1 MLDMDSARLKQAFRK
16 AFPVVS
22 GVFSASVVL
31 LAGIS
36 ALYGELI
43 YPEIVGRLFLVFVM
57 LYFLT
62 VIRMY
67 VAGTRW
73 ACNKPYILVNIMFA
87 PLYFLLAVLGLFT
100 GNAYLSTSDLL
111 IYTPMF
117 IISFTIAQLVV
128 YVYKK
133 ANTDKMNDAL
143 NEFHKEHQEDGYEE
157 ENFDRA

>member
-1 MLDMDSARLKQAFRK
+1 MDSQRLKQAFNK
-16 AFPVVS
+16 AFPITS
-22 GVFSASVVL
+22 GVFGASVVL

-43 YPEIVGRLFLVFVM
+43 YPEVVGRLFLVFVM

-62 VIRMY
+62 VVRMY

-87 PLYFLLAVLGLFT
+87 PLYFGFAVLGMFT
-100 GNAYLSTSDLL
+100 GNEFLKTKDLL
-111 IYTPMF
+111 IAAPTF
-117 IISFTIAQLVV
+117 IISFTIAQIVV

-133 ANTDKMNDAL
+133 ASTDKMNDAL
-143 NEFHKEHQEDGYEE
+143 NEFHKEHQNDGYEE
-157 ENFDRA
+157 ELSDSN

>member
-1 MLDMDSARLKQAFRK
+1 MDSKRLKLAFKK
-16 AFPVVS
+16 AFPVITA
-22 GVFSASVVL
+22 VFSASVVL
-31 LAGIS
+31 LAGIC

-43 YPEIVGRLFLVFVM
+43 YPEIVGRLFLVFLM

-67 VAGTRW
+67 VAGTHW

-87 PLYFLLAVLGLFT
+87 PLYFGFAVLGLFP
-100 GNAYLSTSDLL
+100 GNPFLSKSDLL

-128 YVYKK
+128 YLYKK

-143 NEFHKEHQEDGYEE
+143 NEFHKEHQNDGYEE
-157 ENFDRA
+157 EMVDDN

>member
-1 MLDMDSARLKQAFRK
+1 MDSQRLKQAFNK
-16 AFPVVS
+16 AFPITS
-22 GVFSASVVL
+22 GVFGASVVL

-43 YPEIVGRLFLVFVM
+43 YPEVVGRLFLVFVM

-62 VIRMY
+62 VVRMY

-87 PLYFLLAVLGLFT
+87 PLYFGFAVLGMFT
-100 GNAYLSTSDLL
+100 GNEFLKTKDLL
-111 IYTPMF
+111 IAAPTF
-117 IISFTIAQLVV
+117 IISFTIAQIVV

-133 ANTDKMNDAL
+133 ASTDKMNDAL
-143 NEFHKEHQEDGYEE
+143 NEFHKEHQNDGYEE
-157 ENFDRA
+157 ELADSN

>member
-1 MLDMDSARLKQAFRK
+1 MLNMDSQRLKQALNK
-16 AFPVVS
+16 AFPITS
-22 GVFSASVVL
+22 GVFGASVVL

-43 YPEIVGRLFLVFVM
+43 YPEVVGRLFLVFVM

-62 VIRMY
+62 VVRMY

-73 ACNKPYILVNIMFA
+73 ACNKPYVLVNIMFA
-87 PLYFLLAVLGLFT
+87 PLYFGFAVLGMFT
-100 GNAYLSTSDLL
+100 GNEFLKTKDLL
-111 IYTPMF
+111 IAAPTF
-117 IISFTIAQLVV
+117 IISFTIAQIVV

-143 NEFHKEHQEDGYEE
+143 NEFHKEHQNDGYEE
-157 ENFDRA
+157 ELADSN

>member
-1 MLDMDSARLKQAFRK
+1 MDSQRLKQAFNK
-16 AFPVVS
+16 AFPITS
-22 GVFSASVVL
+22 GVFGASVVL

-43 YPEIVGRLFLVFVM
+43 YPEVVGGLFLVFVM

-62 VIRMY
+62 VVRMY

-87 PLYFLLAVLGLFT
+87 PLYFGFAVLGMFT
-100 GNAYLSTSDLL
+100 GNEFLKTKDLL
-111 IYTPMF
+111 IAAPTF
-117 IISFTIAQLVV
+117 IISFTIAQSVV

-143 NEFHKEHQEDGYEE
+143 NEFHKEHQNDGYEE
-157 ENFDRA
+157 ELSDSN

>member
-1 MLDMDSARLKQAFRK
+1 MDSARLKQAFRK

-43 YPEIVGRLFLVFVM
+43 YPEIVFRLFLVFVM

-73 ACNKPYILVNIMFA
+73 ACNKPYILVIIMFA

-143 NEFHKEHQEDGYEE
+143 NEFQKEHQEDGYEE

>member
-1 MLDMDSARLKQAFRK
+1 MLNMDSPRLKQAFKK
-16 AFPVVS
+16 AFPVVTA
-22 GVFSASVVL
+22 VFSASVVL

-43 YPEIVGRLFLVFVM
+43 YPEIVFRLFLVFVM

-143 NEFHKEHQEDGYEE
+143 NEFQKEHQEDGYEE
-157 ENFDRA
+157 EMVDGN

>member
-1 MLDMDSARLKQAFRK
+1 MDSARIKQAFRK
-16 AFPVVS
+16 AFPLVS

-43 YPEIVGRLFLVFVM
+43 YPEIVFRLFLVFVM

-100 GNAYLSTSDLL
+100 GNAYLGTSDLL
-111 IYTPMF
+111 IYTLMF

-143 NEFHKEHQEDGYEE
+143 NEFQKEHQEDGYEE

>member
-1 MLDMDSARLKQAFRK
+1 MDSPRLKQAFKK
-16 AFPVVS
+16 AFPVVTA
-22 GVFSASVVL
+22 VFSASVVL

-36 ALYGELI
+36 ALCGELI
-43 YPEIVGRLFLVFVM
+43 YPEVVGRLFLVFVM

-62 VIRMY
+62 VVRMY

-87 PLYFLLAVLGLFT
+87 PLYFGFAVLGLFP
-100 GNAYLSTSDLL
+100 GNPVLSAKDLL

-128 YVYKK
+128 YAYKK
-133 ANTDKMNDAL
+133 ANTDRMNDAL
-143 NEFHKEHQEDGYEE
+143 KEFHKEHQEDEYEE
-157 ENFDRA
+157 ELVDGN

>member
-1 MLDMDSARLKQAFRK
+1 MDSARLKQAFRK
-16 AFPVVS
+16 AFPVVA

-43 YPEIVGRLFLVFVM
+43 YPEIVFRLFLVFVM

-143 NEFHKEHQEDGYEE
+143 NEFQKEHQEDGYEE

>member
-43 YPEIVGRLFLVFVM
+43 YPEIVFRLFLVFVM

-143 NEFHKEHQEDGYEE
+143 NEFQKEHQEDGYEE

>member
-1 MLDMDSARLKQAFRK
+1 MLNMDSSRLKQAFKK
-16 AFPVVS
+16 AFSVVTA
-22 GVFSASVVL
+22 VFSASVVL

-43 YPEIVGRLFLVFVM
+43 YPEVVGRLFLVFVM

-62 VIRMY
+62 VVRMY

-87 PLYFLLAVLGLFT
+87 PLYFGFAVLGLFP
-100 GNAYLSTSDLL
+100 GNPFLSAKDLL
-111 IYTPMF
+111 IAAPTF
-117 IISFTIAQLVV
+117 IISFAIAQIVV

-133 ANTDKMNDAL
+133 ANTDRMNDAL
-143 NEFHKEHQEDGYEE
+143 NEFHKEHQNDGYEE
-157 ENFDRA
+157 ELVDGN

>member
-1 MLDMDSARLKQAFRK
+1 MLYMDSARLKQAFRK

-143 NEFHKEHQEDGYEE
+143 NEFQKEHQEDGYEE

>member
-22 GVFSASVVL
+22 GVFSANVVL

-43 YPEIVGRLFLVFVM
+43 YPEIVFRLFLVFVM

-111 IYTPMF
+111 IYTLMF

-143 NEFHKEHQEDGYEE
+143 NEFQKEHQEDGYEE

>member
-1 MLDMDSARLKQAFRK
+1 MDSARLKQAFRK

-43 YPEIVGRLFLVFVM
+43 YPEIVFRLFLVFVM

-100 GNAYLSTSDLL
+100 GNAYLSASDLL

-143 NEFHKEHQEDGYEE
+143 NEFQKEHQEDGYEE

>member
-1 MLDMDSARLKQAFRK
+1 MLNMDSQRLKQAFNK
-16 AFPVVS
+16 AFPITS
-22 GVFSASVVL
+22 GVFGASVVL

-43 YPEIVGRLFLVFVM
+43 YPEVVGRLFLVFVM

-62 VIRMY
+62 VVRMY

-87 PLYFLLAVLGLFT
+87 PLYFGFAVLGMFT
-100 GNAYLSTSDLL
+100 GNEFLKTKDLL
-111 IYTPMF
+111 IAAPTF
-117 IISFTIAQLVV
+117 IISFTIAQIVV

-133 ANTDKMNDAL
+133 ANTDRMNDAL
-143 NEFHKEHQEDGYEE
+143 DEFHKEHQEDEYEE
-157 ENFDRA
+157 ELVDGN

>member
-1 MLDMDSARLKQAFRK
+1 MDSSRLKQAFKK
-16 AFPVVS
+16 AFSVVTA
-22 GVFSASVVL
+22 VFSASVVL

-43 YPEIVGRLFLVFVM
+43 YPEVVGRLFLVFVM

-62 VIRMY
+62 VVRMY

-87 PLYFLLAVLGLFT
+87 PLYFGFAVLGLFP
-100 GNAYLSTSDLL
+100 GNPFLSAKDLL
-111 IYTPMF
+111 IAAPTF
-117 IISFTIAQLVV
+117 IISFAIAQIVV

-133 ANTDKMNDAL
+133 ANTDRMNDAL
-143 NEFHKEHQEDGYEE
+143 NEFHKEHQNDGYEE
-157 ENFDRA
+157 ELVDGN

>member
-1 MLDMDSARLKQAFRK
+1 MDSARLKQAFRK

-43 YPEIVGRLFLVFVM
+43 YPEIVFRLFLVFVM

-143 NEFHKEHQEDGYEE
+143 NEFQKEHQEDGYEE

>member
-1 MLDMDSARLKQAFRK
+1 MLDMDSVRLKQAFRK

-43 YPEIVGRLFLVFVM
+43 YPEIVFRLFLVFVM

-111 IYTPMF
+111 IYTLMF

-143 NEFHKEHQEDGYEE
+143 NEFQKEHQEDGYEE